1 MDYEEIRQQV
11 YETTMQALKLDL
23 IYLSAGNISARA
35 GENAVAITPSGIKY
49 DELKPEDVAIVDLDG
64 NIIDAP
70 RKPSS
75 ETPMH
80 TYVMKHR
87 PSVNAICHTHS
98 PFAITFAILGKTVPQ
113 CNLELWYVGG
123 PIPVAPWAC
132 PGTLMP
138 GEEATKLLDAHPELG
153 VVLLRNHGLLA
164 VGGSLPGAL
173 DMAFNAETGMK
184 TYHQALQVG
193 QPVHLEPSQIAE
205 VNAVYKS

>member
-1 MDYEEIRQQV
+1 MDYKDIREQV
-11 YETTMQALKLDL
+11 YATTMQALKLNL

-35 GENAVAITPSGIKY
+35 GENAVAITPSGVKY
-49 DELKPEDVAIVDLDG
+49 DDLKPEDIAIVDLDA

-87 PSVNAICHTHS
+87 PEVNAICHTHS
-98 PFAITFAILGKTVPQ
+98 PFAITFAILGEDVPR

-123 PIPVAPWAC
+123 TIPVAPWAC
-132 PGTLMP
+132 PGTLQP
-138 GEEATKLLDAHPELG
+138 GIEVVKQLEANPELG
-153 VVLLRNHGLLA
+153 VVLLRNHGLMA
-164 VGGSLPGAL
+164 MGGSLPKAL
-173 DMAFNAETGMK
+173 DMAFNAEVGMK

-193 QPVHLEPSQIAE
+193 KPVELNQSQIEE